1 MLWFRRHRGWFLPR
15 GSASCGMMIGCAA
28 ATGLSEREERVRVTA
43 AARGH
48 RPGQGRGDPGAASP
62 GHGPAAAAGH
72 GPATVLPVRPGVPG
86 RLADWLAA
94 GGCHGS
100 WYVRLELPAGLDGH
114 RRRIRRGGYPSR
126 KAAMAVLARLRS
138 PRPGD
143 GTDAVVTVGT
153 GWRTGWS
160 PAPPGPPPPSAAT
173 PRTSACTWTRTWG
186 RCCWRS

>member
-1 MLWFRRHRGWFLPR
+1 VLLRLVY
-15 GSASCGMMIGCAA
+15 
-28 ATGLSEREERVRVTA
+28 LSVRNVFA
-43 AARGH
+43 LLRLL
-48 RPGQGRGDPGAASP
+48 AASDRDKDVEILVLR
-62 GHGPAAAAGH
+62 H
-72 GPATVLPVRPGVPG
+72 PATVLPVRPGVPG